1 MVNCFDI
8 FKPNLDTVYP
18 FCFNYITIFF
28 LFTMTE
34 NLEVD
39 LVDEN
44 GGMNQIIKD
53 VCLQVFDFK
62 NPNEIT
68 IEMEKKYELLNDLC
82 LTLVIEDNGTINKY
96 CPAYYCDVLEII
108 DTNLSEDLPP
118 PKLEPELINFGPGF
132 NKIVDDVDPRMYH
145 LKPVYDL
152 LSQLTRHLIEVG
164 QDYSDVIFDFCFI
177 EKLFNRL
184 RSRDEEERNMVRL
197 LLMEIYTNNKTC
209 RSNIFKLI
217 MQEIITAIGQKSNVF
232 FHIDNLI
239 DLLYFIIE
247 NHEANELENSD
258 SIYRILVSLHRLPYL
273 YYYYEVLFSCCV
285 SFLEKFPNKV
295 QTFTFFILHTIG
307 DKTESPTNR
316 IMFTIEIIHILNLLK
331 KLYDQS
337 SNEDKNELLKI
348 VDKLMPAILKMFA
361 INLQTLNTILINY
374 TLKQLSNEDFVPFY
388 TRQNKLIREIFL
400 PIFEDESNF
409 IQWESTTFCRQI
421 LTYMHLIQIPK

>member
-1 MVNCFDI
+1 
-8 FKPNLDTVYP
+8 
-18 FCFNYITIFF
+18 
-28 LFTMTE
+28 MTE

-184 RSRDEEERNMVRL
+184 RSRDEEERNM
-197 LLMEIYTNNKTC
+197 
-209 RSNIFKLI
+209 
-217 MQEIITAIGQKSNVF
+217 
-232 FHIDNLI
+232 
-239 DLLYFIIE
+239 

-273 YYYYEVLFSCCV
+273 YYYYE
-285 SFLEKFPNKV
+285 
-295 QTFTFFILHTIG
+295 
-307 DKTESPTNR
+307 
-316 IMFTIEIIHILNLLK
+316 

-400 PIFEDESNF
+400 LIFEDESNF